1 MTAFRAISTGLV
13 VVAMATGLAAQAT
26 TTAPAGPAVVTT
38 EQITG
43 EVMWID
49 GNLLVAKLLPSGLYR
64 VFEVQPGRQFVI
76 DGQTRLIGDVKLG
89 TVLTAT
95 VTTTTEP
102 VTVRTATVT
111 NGTVWW
117 AQGNYV
123 VLTLQNGQN
132 RGYTVPESFRF
143 VVEGKPASVHELKKG
158 MKVSATKIVEEPR
171 TEISTK
177 TVITGKGPK

>member
-13 VVAMATGLAAQAT
+13 VVAMATGLAAQVT
-26 TTAPAGPAVVTT
+26 TTAPAGPAEVKT

-49 GNLLVAKLLPSGLYR
+49 GNLLVARLLPSGLYR
-64 VFEVQPGRQFVI
+64 VFEVQPGRQFII

-123 VLTLQNGQN
+123 VLTLANGQN

-143 VVEGKPASVHELKKG
+143 VVDGKPASVHELKKG